1 MQTTGNTSAFIEGQQ
16 YGKKKSKK
24 KQTHKMPDG
33 TVMAGK
39 THKTAKKAV
48 KMAVVKKKGR

>member
-1 MQTTGNTSAFIEGQQ
+1 MNTTGNTGAFVENQQ
-16 YGKKKSKK
+16 YGKKKAKK

-39 THKTAKKAV
+39 THKGAKKGI
-48 KMAVVKKKGR
+48 MKKRGS

>member
-1 MQTTGNTSAFIEGQQ
+1 MQTTGNTGAFVENQQ

-33 TVMAGK
+33 TIMAGK
-39 THKTAKKAV
+39 THKGAKKVA
-48 KMAVVKKKGR
+48 KMAVMKKKGK